1 MGAMRSARWVVGIAL
16 FTGVAGCGDD
26 AAEDGGRDSKGGSAG
41 TSGAGAAPS
50 GGNAGSG
57 GDVST
62 GGTGAATG
70 GVGGS
75 SGSAAGGTSAATG
88 GTSGSATGGG
98 AGTAGASTDY
108 EPPAEIIGGACTG
121 TPVFASEPCAFGA
134 EQSYC
139 SLTDATKAIMAVC
152 STAGRTQC
160 ESVEECEAGWHA
172 CTATDYVARG
182 GRDVPPNFSTTNR
195 AWLAACAR
203 DLGDVGLKNE
213 PCGSCDLIV
222 DFEPVVQWWCDG
234 SVVYA
239 GGMSGDTLGVH
250 TNAECMRVGSN
261 DAAHGA
267 FWTMDFTGG
276 GGNFVMCC
284 LDDP

>member
-1 MGAMRSARWVVGIAL
+1 MTGMRGVRWVGIVLL
-16 FTGVAGCGDD
+16 FGTAGCGDD
-26 AAEDGGRDSKGGSAG
+26 DEAEGDGNSKGGSAG
-41 TSGAGAAPS
+41 AGGSSGTAS
-50 GGNAGSG
+50 GGS
-57 GDVST
+57 
-62 GGTGAATG
+62 GGTGASGGTNATG
-70 GVGGS
+70 GAS
-75 SGSAAGGTSAATG
+75 
-88 GTSGSATGGG
+88 GTSGSAAGGG
-98 AGTAGASTDY
+98 AGTAGGGSTDY
-108 EPPAEIIGGACTG
+108 EPPAEIIGGACEDM
-121 TPVFASEPCAFGA
+121 PVFSSMPCAFGA

-139 SLTDATKAIMAVC
+139 SLADPTSVIMAVC

-160 ESVEECEAGWHA
+160 ESVEECDPGWHA
-172 CTATDYVARG
+172 CTATEYVARG
-182 GRDVPPNFSTTNR
+182 GRDVAPNFSATNR

-203 DLGDVGLKNE
+203 DLGDVGLTNE

-239 GGMSGDTLGVH
+239 GGMSGDTLGVR

-261 DAAHGA
+261 DADHGA

-276 GGNFVMCC
+276 GGNFVVCC